1 MLALL
6 VVAYAAISALT
17 WTLVF
22 RQPAGIDFQPLWA
35 GVRVALAEPA
45 RLYDFA
51 HVTALQGWP
60 LGPEKLRPFAYPPT
74 AALLLAPF
82 AALPF
87 WAAYGLWTATTG
99 ALFLAAGL
107 KARLPWWFILL
118 PPVALVAYC
127 GQVTFL
133 VGGLMLLAL
142 ALKDR
147 PLTAGLLWGLAACVK
162 PQLLVLAPVALI
174 AEGRWRTLAA
184 AGLTGLAVAGLSAA
198 SFGVEI
204 WRGWLAALP
213 RFQAV
218 VFGDP
223 SLVADAITP
232 YALLERFGVP
242 GAWAYVLAPEAVT
255 VVWLAFRR
263 SDDLAVRLAAVAG
276 GALLISPYAM
286 HYETALLA
294 PAAAA
299 GLAAAFRG
307 PRWIAGAA
315 LSAVYAIGAPLGPLT
330 VLAGMGLTLF
340 RGVDLGRP
348 GGRRVRP

>member
-6 VVAYAAISALT
+6 VTAYAAISALT
-17 WTLVF
+17 WTLAF
-22 RQPAGIDFQPLWA
+22 RQPAGIDFQPLWT
-35 GVRVALAEPA
+35 GVRVALAEPS

-51 HVTALQGWP
+51 HVTALQDWP

-74 AALLLAPF
+74 AALLLAPV

-87 WAAYGLWTATTG
+87 WVAYGLWTAATG
-99 ALFLAAGL
+99 GLFLAAGL
-107 KARLPWWFILL
+107 KARLPWWFVLL

-142 ALKDR
+142 ALRDR
-147 PLTAGLLWGLAACVK
+147 PLIAGLLWGLAACVK
-162 PQLLVLAPVALI
+162 PQLLVLAPIALL

-184 AGLTGLAVAGLSAA
+184 AGATGLAVAGLSTAA
-198 SFGVEI
+198 FGVET
-204 WRGWLAALP
+204 WRDWIAALP

-223 SLVADAITP
+223 SLTADAITP
-232 YALLERFGVP
+232 YALLERFGIS
-242 GAWAYVLAPEAVT
+242 GAWAYVLAPEAVAL
-255 VVWLAFRR
+255 VWLVFRR
-263 SDDLAVRLAAVAG
+263 SEDLAVRLAAAAG

-286 HYETALLA
+286 HYEAALLA

-299 GLAAAFRG
+299 GLAAAFAGR
-307 PRWIAGAA
+307 RWIVGAA

-330 VLAGMGLTLF
+330 VLAGMALTLF
-340 RGVDLGRP
+340 RGVDLGR
-348 GGRRVRP
+348 RVRP